1 MEFKKGHQSRINDSK
16 NQTETHSK
24 NNSVVSNK
32 RKCSA
37 IKNRVFNEYECIK
50 NKLIGT
56 YRVILKNPVWNKN
69 DILYERVHIGTYY
82 RHIILHK
89 AAIVLCTN

>member
-1 MEFKKGHQSRINDSK
+1 MEFKKGHQSRINDFK

-24 NNSVVSNK
+24 SNSVVSNK

-37 IKNRVFNEYECIK
+37 IKNRVFNEHECIK

-56 YRVILKNPVWNKN
+56 
-69 DILYERVHIGTYY
+69 
-82 RHIILHK
+82 
-89 AAIVLCTN
+89 